1 MSDGAIH
8 IKTKLDN
15 TDVAPK
21 IEEITKRLQAI
32 ADRLQEISSS
42 VGGIN
47 TALNNTK
54 KAAAAG
60 GEIEKQ
66 FDAASASAKELEK
79 EIGKL
84 EDKQKQVGTGK
95 TTEAEFYERE
105 KQIDDYSQKLNEI
118 ELKKTLGLE
127 TEEKSAQAVQQTVQA
142 EEQKA
147 EEIKKLNAEYSKLQQ
162 QATEL
167 EQTGID
173 TSDMSAKMTKL
184 YNDMANVQRKLT
196 ELEKDTRGD
205 VLSNQFESAA
215 QAARRL
221 DDEIEELQ
229 KQQDE
234 LRASPYSSINETEI
248 NELAQKVN
256 ALTGKQQQ
264 AHIKEDTAQLRLQE
278 HEQKRIDQMEKLR
291 AEYERLGKVAQETA
305 AKEEAVAN
313 KAEKVHKKMAP
324 LAKSL
329 KNTFRMFGRMMLR
342 QAFWLLL
349 RPMFEEIRNYFSGLI
364 KQTPELAKALGR
376 LKGAFLTAFQPIMQ
390 AVLPSIIKL
399 INWLA
404 TAINYIG
411 AFISALLGIPY
422 GEAAENAQSLYEGTQ
437 DYANAQHKANK
448 ELAAFDRIVKLS
460 GGLGS
465 AGGGGGGVDEGEIH
479 PIFENIGEN
488 EKLQKFIKWV
498 QDHLE
503 EIRKLAKLVGVALG
517 AWAISSLFGTK
528 LFKTLGVISTIWG
541 LAKKVKGTFDA
552 WENGV
557 DWDNLQDIF
566 WGDAGII
573 TGLAM
578 IFGKEGLTAGLL
590 VTGIPNLITGIKD
603 AFEQGGFTEANMTLL
618 IGGLLQIGSGL
629 SMATGSPIPLLIS
642 AIGSLLIAMAAA
654 RIDFDTFWY
663 NARVLIIDPIHQWL
677 HDLNMWLYKKIG
689 IALDNSLF
697 SPVSPPPIPQS
708 QMTRVQELA
717 DQLLG
722 IGMSVAEVVE
732 KLREEAD
739 KPVLVGGQAYYDA
752 LLNYA
757 DILEQ
762 NEADRQQEEAEDDA
776 AWDARVAKWD
786 ADAKQYREMFSRATD
801 EQFEARQQLRVLAEI
816 MKNNGELNPDLEN
829 LLDTCID
836 ALGKGLVPADKTF
849 DVVNKI
855 LSGTL
860 GIDDALGII
869 NAEIKKGIKLR
880 GGGGKSGVGSPTV
893 SVNSLLPQPVLQ
905 TARLP
910 HLASGQVI
918 PPNAPFAAILGD
930 QRSGLNIETPLA
942 TMEEAFINALR
953 KAGIGGVPVISFQG
967 DLAQLGKVL
976 QPVISK
982 EAWRLGGNFAQ

>member
-84 EDKQKQVGTGK
+84 EDKQRQVGAGK

-173 TSDMSAKMTKL
+173 TSDMSAKMQKI
-184 YNDMANVQRKLT
+184 YNDMANVQRKLAEIET
-196 ELEKDTRGD
+196 DARGD
-205 VLSNQFESAA
+205 VLRNQFESAA
-215 QAARRL
+215 RAAQKL

-229 KQQDE
+229 KRQDK
-234 LRASPYSSINETEI
+234 LRASPTYGTKFWSISSQREYD
-248 NELAQKVN
+248 ELSEKVS

-264 AHIKEDTAQLRLQE
+264 AHIKEETAQLRLQE
-278 HEQKRIDQMEKLR
+278 HDQKRIDQMEKLR
-291 AEYERLGKVAQETA
+291 AEYERLGKVAEETA

-313 KAEKVHKKMAP
+313 KAEKAHKKMAP

-329 KNTFRMFGRMMLR
+329 KNTFRMFGRMILR

-349 RPMFEEIRNYFSGLI
+349 RPVFQAIRNYFSGLI

-390 AVLPSIIKL
+390 TVLPSIIKL

-411 AFISALLGIPY
+411 AFISALLGVPY
-422 GEAAENAQSLYEGTQ
+422 GEAAENAQELYEGTQ

-448 ELAAFDRIVKLS
+448 ELAAFDRIIKLS
-460 GGLGS
+460 GGLGG
-465 AGGGGGGVDEGEIH
+465 AGGAGIDEGQIH

-488 EKLQKFIKWV
+488 EKLQKFIQWV

-503 EIRKLAKLVGVALG
+503 EIKKLAKLIGTVLA
-517 AWAISSLFGTK
+517 AWAISSLLGTK
-528 LFKTLGVISTIWG
+528 LSTTLGVISTIWG

-573 TGLAM
+573 TGLTM

-590 VTGIPNLITGIKD
+590 VTGIPNLVTGIKD
-603 AFEQGGFTEANMTLL
+603 AFEQGGLTEANMTLI
-618 IGGLLQIGSGL
+618 IGGLLQVGAGL

-654 RIDFDTFWY
+654 RIDLDTFWY
-663 NARVLIIDPIHQWL
+663 NARALIIDPIQKWF
-677 HDLNMWLYKKIG
+677 HDMFPHIVPQYNEPL
-689 IALDNSLF
+689 
-697 SPVSPPPIPQS
+697 PIPQS
-708 QMTRVQELA
+708 QWNRVKELA

-722 IGMSVAEVVE
+722 LGMSVEEVVA
-732 KLREEAD
+732 KLREEAG
-739 KPVLVGGQAYYDA
+739 KPFGLGGVAYQHA
-752 LLNYA
+752 LYEYA
-757 DILEQ
+757 RILET
-762 NEADRQQEEAEDDA
+762 NEVIRQQKKANEEAKSA
-776 AWDARVAKWD
+776 AIWDARVAQWN

-801 EQFEARQQLRVLAEI
+801 EQFEARQQLSVLAEI
-816 MKNNGELNPDLEN
+816 MKANGELNPDLEN

-836 ALGKGLVPADKTF
+836 ALGKGLVPADKTL

-855 LSGTL
+855 LNGTL
-860 GIDDALGII
+860 GIDEALGLIKK
-869 NAEIKKGIKLR
+869 EIEKGIKFR
-880 GGGGKSGVGSPTV
+880 GGGGGKPGAGSPTV

-982 EAWRLGGNFAQ
+982 ETRRLGVNFAQ